1 MPSGYAGEGRVWS
14 PTLGKW
20 VKRENKKA
28 FDYGKLNKKSL
39 ALLIS
44 FFRFYPD
51 YFYDLIQSPNAKYNQ
66 ELIQRVM
73 LRIFARYRNVY
84 ITGSRGTTKT
94 YVVNLSNDH
103 EGLWFPGIFVRYVGP
118 TQKQSAEIAS
128 KAFKTVCTN
137 FPPMSAWWDRKN
149 DREAMFR
156 ITTPY
161 GSEFSMYAPRGDN
174 CNATV
179 AEEMGA
185 EGEDA
190 FDMQKYES
198 DIAPTR
204 RQTRCVNRVPDR
216 TYVQLKSHHIGNACS
231 KTNKAFMTYRAGALH
246 DMIYGDRYD
255 GFVLDI
261 PWQVSLLCGIRDIAY
276 FKQQRKEMTPEN
288 WLREF
293 CAIYTGSGD
302 SPMVADMTLAR
313 SHRLMV
319 VETEAKADANA
330 IYLVCHDVS
339 AIDSATN
346 AKCADIVFKLT
357 RYTDEDRKDIYRKQ
371 VVFLD
376 TYAPPATNSQ
386 QGRKLKALWRKYC
399 TEKALAF
406 IVIDA
411 NGNGD
416 AVLQELIKN
425 TADGMPICT
434 IEHTQHKEIEQPGA
448 REVIYPLKAGGRGSR
463 DPDTEMVSNAQAE
476 FAHFNVELPTIKVL
490 DGVDAYKKKNGIK
503 DNFADIEIA
512 RPYQQSEIL
521 SQQIANLQ
529 VIGGKEK
536 RKSKHIQRDLW
547 SALKYGL
554 WFAKILENKL
564 QFEIYGAKSD
574 WAEEIERYKK
584 NGLSYSSVSHQS
596 GERSRLLAMRRR

>member
-1 MPSGYAGEGRVWS
+1 MPNGYAGEGRVWS

-20 VKRENKKA
+20 VKRQNKQA
-28 FDYGKLNKKSL
+28 FDYGKLNRKSL

-51 YFYDLIQSPNAKYNQ
+51 YFYDLIESKNAKYNL

-73 LRIFARYRNVY
+73 MRIFARYRNVY

-94 YVVNLSNDH
+94 YVVNLSNCH
-103 EGLWFPGIFVRYVGP
+103 EGLLFPGIFVRYVGP
-118 TQKQSAEIAS
+118 TQKQTAELAS
-128 KAFKTVCTN
+128 KAFKTVCDN
-137 FPPMSAWWDRKN
+137 YPPIGLWWDRKN
-149 DREAMFR
+149 DREGMFR
-156 ITTPY
+156 ITTPF

-190 FDMQKYES
+190 FDMNKYES

-204 RQTRCVNRVPDR
+204 RQTRCINRVPDR

-231 KTNKAFMTYRAGALH
+231 KTNKAFMVYRAGALR
-246 DMIYGDRYD
+246 DMMTGDKYD
-255 GFVLDI
+255 GYVLDI

-276 FKQQRKEMTPEN
+276 FKQQRNDITPET

-302 SPMVADMTLAR
+302 SPMVADVTLAR
-313 SHRLMV
+313 SQRLML
-319 VETEAKADANA
+319 TEPEATGEPNA
-330 IYLVCHDVS
+330 IYLVIHDVS

-346 AKCADIVFKLT
+346 AKCADVVIKLT

-371 VVFLD
+371 VVYLD
-376 TYAPPATNSQ
+376 TFAPPATNAQ

-399 TEKALAF
+399 APNALAF
-406 IVIDA
+406 LVIDA

-416 AVLQELIKN
+416 AVLQELIKQN
-425 TADGMPICT
+425 DGMPICT
-434 IEHTQHKEIEQPGA
+434 IGHTHHKEIEQPGA
-448 REVIYPLKAGGRGSR
+448 REIIYPIKAGGKGSR
-463 DPDTEMVSNAQAE
+463 DPEAEMVSNAQAE
-476 FAHFNVELPTIKVL
+476 FAHFNVELPTTKVL
-490 DGVDAYKKKNGIK
+490 DGVEFYKRKHGIK
-503 DNFADIEIA
+503 DNFADIEISN
-512 RPYQQSEIL
+512 PYRQSELL

-554 WFAKILENKL
+554 WFARILEQKL
-564 QFEIYGAKSD
+564 QFEMYGAKSD
-574 WAEEIERYKK
+574 WQEEIEKFKK
-584 NGLSYSSVSHQS
+584 S
-596 GERSRLLAMRRR
+596 GASLITTAKPAGDRSKLLALRRR